1 MQNLFPPED
10 ATRIHARRTLTRG
23 DTMASEEIVHAPKM
37 VIRSYARM
45 GSPKNTP
52 APSFASAP
60 ASADGTDIP
69 AGSLC
74 PPPPRTHIT
83 MDSASADLLEKKLQ
97 EMDKTARRN
106 RAILQAIQAEERRAA
121 EMTARV
127 KSRSS
132 LGLGSIRS
140 KFSGLLKM
148 RRRSRSSHSSGSS
161 SGSVATPESRQAL
174 FRRVSQ
180 EYKCGVNSESRSPGA
195 SRSHSGSRRSSASVE
210 ASRG

>member
-1 MQNLFPPED
+1 
-10 ATRIHARRTLTRG
+10 
-23 DTMASEEIVHAPKM
+23 MAAEVAHAPKM
-37 VIRSYARM
+37 VSRSYARV
-45 GSPKNTP
+45 GSPKPVLVPTFSSPPTP
-52 APSFASAP
+52 APAHT
-60 ASADGTDIP
+60 SADGTDIP

-83 MDSASADLLEKKLQ
+83 MDGTSADLLKKKLR

-106 RAILQAIQAEERRAA
+106 RAIRQAIQEEQRRAA
-121 EMTARV
+121 EMTASQA

-161 SGSVATPESRQAL
+161 TGSVATPESHQAL

-180 EYKCGVNSESRSPGA
+180 EYKRGVTSESGSPIA
-195 SRSHSGSRRSSASVE
+195 SRRSSASVGT
-210 ASRG
+210 SRY